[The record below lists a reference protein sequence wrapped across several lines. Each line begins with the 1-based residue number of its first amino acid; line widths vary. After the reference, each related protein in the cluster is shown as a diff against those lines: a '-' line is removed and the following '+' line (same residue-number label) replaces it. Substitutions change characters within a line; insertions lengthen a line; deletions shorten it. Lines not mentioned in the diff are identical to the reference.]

1 VREKEEKQLEMGSEE
16 RGGQGNRGEGAGN
29 DGKGKVRGKGREL
42 KWCWERRRTEEGGIL
57 VYC

>member
-1 VREKEEKQLEMGSEE
+1 MGSEE
-16 RGGQGNRGEGAGN
+16 RGGQGNRGEGAGS